1 MLRIVPLGG
10 LGEIGLNSMVIEG
23 ERDAF
28 LVDCGLMFPQAETLG
43 VDVVLPDFTYVR
55 QIEHKLRGVVL
66 THGHEDHIGALPW
79 LLRVRD
85 VPVYGTRFTLG
96 LVRGRIAEHG
106 IDAGLH
112 EVAPGEAIELGDF
125 RIAGVRVT
133 HSIPDAMG
141 LAVHTPEGLL
151 VHTGDFKLDHTP
163 VDDRPTDLA
172 RFGQLGQEG
181 VLCLLSDSTNSE
193 RPGVSLS
200 ERQVAAAFEG
210 VLARARARVVVA
222 TFASN
227 LHRVQTVLDL
237 SRRFGR
243 KVVLVGRSM
252 QENVRLGM
260 ELGMLDVPGG
270 LVVDAEDG
278 RKLRHDQV
286 TVLST
291 GAQGEPRSALTRMAA
306 GDPGAPMPID
316 EGDLVVISSRFI
328 PGNEV
333 AIAHMINLLS
343 RRGAEVL
350 YESVEDIH
358 ASGHACREEQKLM
371 LRLTQPRHFVP
382 VHGEYRHLV
391 HHARTAQQVGL
402 PERSTHL
409 ITDGDVLQFEGGRA
423 FVNGS
428 VPAGRVYVDRPGG
441 PDVPELTLRER
452 TLMAETGLVTAVVV
466 VDRATGAVLRG
477 PELTARGIA
486 AADAL
491 LDEARREV
499 LEALNALAAPL
510 RTDTATVQEEVRRA
524 VRRAFRKASDRKPV
538 VLPVVI
544 EL

>member
-1 MLRIVPLGG
+1 V
-10 LGEIGLNSMVIEG
+10 
-23 ERDAF
+23 F
-28 LVDCGLMFPQAETLG
+28 
-43 VDVVLPDFTYVR
+43 
-55 QIEHKLRGVVL
+55 
-66 THGHEDHIGALPW
+66 
-79 LLRVRD
+79 
-85 VPVYGTRFTLG
+85 GTRFTLG
-96 LVRGRIAEHG
+96 LVKGRVAEHG
-106 IDAGLH
+106 LDADLR
-112 EVAPGEAIELGDF
+112 EVAPGDPVELGEF
-125 RIAGVRVT
+125 RVTGVRVT

-141 LAVHTPEGLL
+141 LAVHTPEGLV
-151 VHTGDFKLDHTP
+151 VHTGDFKIDHTP
-163 VDDRPTDLA
+163 IDERPTDLA

-252 QENVRLGM
+252 QENVRLGS
-260 ELGMLDVPGG
+260 ELGILEIPAG
-270 LVVDAEDG
+270 LVVDAEEG
-278 RKLRHDQV
+278 RKLRHEQV

-306 GDPGAPMPID
+306 GDPNAPMPID

-371 LRLTQPRHFVP
+371 LRLVQPRHFVP

-486 AADAL
+486 AGDAVF
-491 LDEARREV
+491 DDARREV
-499 LEALNALAAPL
+499 LESLEALGGPL